1 MRFLEGIKKGL
12 AKTRRELLGRIER
25 TIRGRELDEE
35 ALEEIEEALIL
46 SDCGPETVQRIMGRI
61 RERWKRGELNRE
73 GEIKEVVREEIEEI
87 LSKVDGPLRTD
98 TFRPFVILTVGV
110 NGVGKTTTVAKLAF
124 RLLKEG
130 RSVLLGACDTFRAAA
145 REQLEV
151 IARRLG
157 VPLVKQKEGSDPAA
171 VAFNAWKACLA
182 RQMDVL
188 ILDTAGRLHTRAN
201 LMEEMKKI
209 KRVLA
214 KEGGGPHEVLLVLD
228 ATQGQNA
235 IVQARTFHEAL
246 GVTGL
251 VVSKL
256 DGTAKGGFLLPIAS
270 SLGIPVR
277 FLGVGEGL
285 EDLIPFESSAFS
297 RALLSVD
304 EEG

>member
-1 MRFLEGIKKGL
+1 VRFLEGIKKGL
-12 AKTRRELLGRIER
+12 AKTRQELLGRIER
-25 TIRGRELDEE
+25 TIKGRELDEE

-61 RERWKRGELNRE
+61 RERWKRGGLNRE
-73 GEIKEVVREEIEEI
+73 GEIKEVLREEIEEI

-171 VAFNAWKACLA
+171 VAFDAWKACLA